1 MQRARVSTCNLKT
14 IPGIVFRELFMRY
27 HRESKPF
34 YKIDF
39 DYLKEIPI
47 EEVGRQLNIRF
58 GNKGKCF
65 CPDPNCP
72 DAGSQNMGAGITP
85 RGNTIHC
92 FICNGTWSPYTL
104 IGLTEFG
111 LTPRESYQSENIAR
125 IAEYLYENNFPCV
138 EKIEPTNGNL
148 ESETEERKIPPMP
161 SLMLRLYRE
170 SGKIEHTKVPL
181 YRCIGF
187 STNPFTKISVAY
199 QSSEEAVKRRESYE
213 IDSST
218 AALLFIKKALEVLEI
233 NYELLGNEL
242 LVGKTVELISENAV
256 IKEYLPKL
264 YPLINDLD
272 KKELHSVLLYTEVMT
287 EQESLRLDLC
297 EMFPR
302 EMKLIHEKLEMY
314 YRKEAVLETEEEREE
329 ETYE

>member
-1 MQRARVSTCNLKT
+1 
-14 IPGIVFRELFMRY
+14 MRY

-58 GNKGKCF
+58 GSKGKCF

-85 RGNTIHC
+85 KGNTIHC

-104 IGLTEFG
+104 IGLVEFG
-111 LTPRESYQSENIAR
+111 LTPRESYQAENIAR

-138 EKIEPTNGNL
+138 EKIEPKAEKG
-148 ESETEERKIPPMP
+148 ESDIKERKIPPMP
-161 SLMLRLYRE
+161 SLTLRLYRE

-187 STNPFTKISVAY
+187 STNPFTKVSVAY
-199 QSSEEAVKRRESYE
+199 QSSEEAVRRRESYE

-218 AALLFIKKALEVLEI
+218 ASLLFIKKALEVLEA
-233 NYELLGNEL
+233 NYGLLENKL
-242 LVGKTVELISENAV
+242 LVGKTVEFLTENAV

-264 YPLINDLD
+264 YPLVNDLD
-272 KKELHSVLLYTEVMT
+272 KKELESVLLYAEVMT
-287 EQESLRLDLC
+287 EQESLHSDLY

-302 EMKLIHEKLEMY
+302 EMNRIYEILEAY
-314 YRKEAVLETEEEREE
+314 YRKEAVLEAEEEREE